1 MERELRCTQILGD
14 LGARIYLRGTFLVPM
29 FQKTVKQ
36 MVEKTYLQVLR
47 PPVPEEFLDQNVLFF
62 LRNTKGMFPAG
73 VCVNVGVHA
82 RACACV

>member
-1 MERELRCTQILGD
+1 M
-14 LGARIYLRGTFLVPM
+14 TFLVPL

-36 MVEKTYLQVLR
+36 MVEKTYLQVIR

-73 VCVNVGVHA
+73 VSVSVCVHA
-82 RACACV
+82 SACACV

>member
-1 MERELRCTQILGD
+1 M
-14 LGARIYLRGTFLVPM
+14 TFLVPL

-36 MVEKTYLQVLR
+36 MVEKTYLQVIR

-73 VCVNVGVHA
+73 VCVSVGVHA
-82 RACACV
+82 SACACV